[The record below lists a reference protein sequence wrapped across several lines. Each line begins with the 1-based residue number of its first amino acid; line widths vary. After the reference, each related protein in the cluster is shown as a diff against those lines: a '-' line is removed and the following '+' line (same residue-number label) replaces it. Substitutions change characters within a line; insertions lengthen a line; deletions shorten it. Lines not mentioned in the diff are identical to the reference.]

1 MCKYRAR
8 FWQNATGPLQVSYFQ
23 TRLHSS
29 TDGPDQIVQGQLGS
43 DLVLVDFV
51 RFGPNGSGPEASRC
65 ARIMWHASGNASDPI
80 RIGSSMFPRGI
91 I

>member
-1 MCKYRAR
+1 MQGQLGSNCARPAGIKLCKAAGIKLCKAS
-8 FWQNATGPLQVSYFQ
+8 W
-23 TRLHSS
+23 
-29 TDGPDQIVQGQLGS
+29 DQIVQGQLGS

-65 ARIMWHASGNASDPI
+65 ARIMRHASGNASDPTW
-80 RIGSSMFPRGI
+80 IGSSMFPGGI